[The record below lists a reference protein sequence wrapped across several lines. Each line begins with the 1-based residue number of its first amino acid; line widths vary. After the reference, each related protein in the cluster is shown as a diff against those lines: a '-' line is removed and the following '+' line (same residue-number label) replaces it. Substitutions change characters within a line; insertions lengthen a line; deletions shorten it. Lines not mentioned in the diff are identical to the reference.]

1 MSNAHQIMDCIRRT
15 IMEMYIGKS
24 NGWISIEVEGYP
36 RMRYLWYSTREAEKR
51 YREKFDLVGKKMEK
65 YYL

>member
-1 MSNAHQIMDCIRRT
+1 MDCIRRI

-24 NGWISIEVEGYP
+24 NGWIIIEVEGYP
-36 RMRYLWYSTREAEKR
+36 RMRYLWYSTKEAEKR
-51 YREKFDLVGKKMEK
+51 YREKFGLVGKKMEK

>member
-1 MSNAHQIMDCIRRT
+1 
-15 IMEMYIGKS
+15 MEMYIGKS

-36 RMRYLWYSTREAEKR
+36 KMRYLWYSNKEAEKR
-51 YREKFDLVGKKMEK
+51 YREKFGLVGKKMEK